1 MKKFYVLS
9 ILLFVLVACTHIDYA
24 RRLADADSLLYVRPD
39 SALTLLR
46 GIQPAR
52 LHTEEERMRHAL
64 LTVEAECRN
73 RIPQRD
79 DSLVKAIIHFARERD
94 DEQILARAY
103 YCQGLVNNSLKQ
115 QDEALVA
122 FLQSE
127 KYAHEVG
134 NLKLLGRIYVN
145 VGYIYQSNGID
156 VKGDSV
162 YQLAAKT
169 ARQVGDSALLAE
181 SLIRQGMHR
190 MGLGKE
196 QYPVAKQLLLRA
208 YQINKKTRLNKQGG
222 AIAMSLSNLYGRMQ
236 QVDSAIYYAQQ
247 AIDLCEN
254 DTIELHRAQYFLGN
268 AFSLS
273 GQTDSA
279 RYYYEQSSQTS
290 FLSIKMGAYMQLAKI
305 AKNEKNW
312 ELAVK
317 YQEQANR
324 YKEEFYVSSQETD
337 IISAQKDLEV
347 NKKLLLIQ
355 DYQQIIL
362 WIIPTFLITIGIC
375 LFLLFKIRKQKTPYE
390 SVREDLSSKEFLL
403 HHTQTNTKEVEEYAE
418 KRTYT
423 EDVFESCQQAI
434 QQSELYRKIQR
445 IVNYQKE
452 HPGKNPAETFD
463 ATEREQFVSE
473 VNVLIPGYVER
484 LRERYPELN
493 DIDIFIL
500 CLCLIGMSIPHI
512 AYVMNRTRDNVYKRL
527 RAIRKEKM
535 GITSG
540 DNSVNEVLQACKQI

>member
-1 MKKFYVLS
+1 MMKKFYVLS

-236 QVDSAIYYAQQ
+236 QVDSAIYYARL

-375 LFLLFKIRKQKTPYE
+375 LFLFFKIRKQKTPYE
-390 SVREDLSSKEFLL
+390 SVREELSSKEFLL
-403 HHTQTNTKEVEEYAE
+403 PHAQTNTKEVEEYV
-418 KRTYT
+418 KKDTYT

-434 QQSELYRKIQR
+434 RQSELYRKIQR

-452 HPGKNPAETFD
+452 HPGENPAETFD

-473 VNVLIPGYVER
+473 VNVLIPGNV
-484 LRERYPELN
+484 
-493 DIDIFIL
+493 
-500 CLCLIGMSIPHI
+500 LIWGMKKGYMEYAAFSALIQVPQMTIAVVYMSIWSI
-512 AYVMNRTRDNVYKRL
+512 YVL
-527 RAIRKEKM
+527 LW
-535 GITSG
+535 G
-540 DNSVNEVLQACKQI
+540 SVNKNNQNAI